1 MKKLEST
8 LLNMVLV
15 LTLVSAVAAALLGT
29 MYEVTKEPIA
39 AIEKQTLAD
48 GIKKVLLDE
57 RLTFENLSIDTIVSN
72 DKPFVVYTAT
82 IDGKEVGKAVKV
94 SVQGFSPDLTVL
106 TGFNAQGDILGYEV
120 LKHAE
125 TPGLGAFVGTWF
137 QKDGKSSIIG
147 MNPSK
152 NRLSVK
158 KDGGELDAITASTI
172 TSRAFL
178 NAINM
183 EYEIVFEGETNGST
197 GATAQVSAPAVTDSV
212 SAVTDSS
219 AATVDTLK
227 QVATDTIK

>member
-8 LLNMVLV
+8 ILNMVLV

-48 GIKKVLLDE
+48 GIKKVLLE
-57 RLTFENLSIDTIVSN
+57 ESLTFDNLKIDTITKN
-72 DKPFVVYTAT
+72 DVPFVIYTANV
-82 IDGKEVGKAVKV
+82 DGKEIGKAVKV

-125 TPGLGAFVGTWF
+125 TPGLGAYVGTWF
-137 QKDGKSSIIG
+137 QKDGKSSVIG

-152 NRLSVK
+152 DNLTVK
-158 KDGGELDAITASTI
+158 KDGGAVDAITASTI

-178 NAINM
+178 KAINM
-183 EYEIVFEGETNGST
+183 EYEAIYGDKPNGTT
-197 GATAQVSAPAVTDSV
+197 GATNTHTAPADSTVTTTDST
-212 SAVTDSS
+212 AV
-219 AATVDTLK
+219 ADTASVEAK
-227 QVATDTIK
+227 QTKTE